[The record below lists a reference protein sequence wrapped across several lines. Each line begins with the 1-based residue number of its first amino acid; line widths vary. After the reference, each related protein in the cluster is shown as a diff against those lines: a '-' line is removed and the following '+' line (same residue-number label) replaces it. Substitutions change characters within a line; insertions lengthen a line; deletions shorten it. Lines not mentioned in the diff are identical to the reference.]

1 MNDLRALTGVVI
13 DPGHGGEDSGAV
25 GNGIIEK
32 NLTLDI
38 SKYMYDKFKEAGIP
52 VALTRDSDV
61 TLSSDSRPSVALS
74 KFGSGE
80 NVIIIS
86 NHINAGGGEGAE
98 VIYALRDK
106 DTLAAKILNEISEEG
121 QIIRKYYQ
129 RRLPSDTSKDYY
141 YMLRNTPNAE
151 TVIVEYGFLD
161 NVNDANRLKQNYKAY
176 ADAVVEAVLEYKGLL
191 SSNDGYYIVKKGDS
205 LWSIANSF
213 GVSVSELKSL
223 NNLSSN
229 NLSIGQKL
237 KIPNKVI
244 VEEIVPEGNTYV
256 VKSGDTLY
264 SIASKYGVTVDDLKS
279 TNNLTSNTLSLN
291 QVLKIPGVDIEV
303 PNTYT
308 VKKGDSLYSIANKFG
323 TNVNEIK
330 SLNNLSSNLL
340 SVGQVL
346 KLPGVVEEST
356 VNTYT
361 VKSGDTLYSIANKY
375 NISVS
380 ELKSL
385 NNLSSNT
392 LSIGQTLKLKESSSD
407 IVTEDY
413 DYYTVKSGDTLYFLA
428 NKYNTS
434 VDEIKSL
441 NNLTSNALSI
451 GMLLK
456 IPSTI
461 SSVYVVKK
469 GDTLWSIAK
478 DNNISVDKL
487 KGINNLV
494 SNSLSIGQQL
504 LVS

>member
-1 MNDLRALTGVVI
+1 
-13 DPGHGGEDSGAV
+13 
-25 GNGIIEK
+25 
-32 NLTLDI
+32 
-38 SKYMYDKFKEAGIP
+38 
-52 VALTRDSDV
+52 
-61 TLSSDSRPSVALS
+61 
-74 KFGSGE
+74 
-80 NVIIIS
+80 
-86 NHINAGGGEGAE
+86 
-98 VIYALRDK
+98 
-106 DTLAAKILNEISEEG
+106 
-121 QIIRKYYQ
+121 
-129 RRLPSDTSKDYY
+129 
-141 YMLRNTPNAE
+141 MLRNTPNAE
-151 TVIVEYGFLD
+151 SVIVEYGFLD

-176 ADAVVEAVLEYKGLL
+176 ADSVVEAVLEYKGLL

-213 GVSVSELKSL
+213 GVSVSELKLL

-356 VNTYT
+356 LNTYT

-456 IPSTI
+456 IPSTM

-487 KGINNLV
+487 KDINNLV